1 VEPLEALVAIEDVKR
16 LKARYFRCLDTKDWA
31 GFAALFTPDAVM
43 DVSADVGDGGGPD
56 SGVIRGNEV
65 IAGFVRDM
73 VGDVLT
79 VHHGHTPEIEIT
91 SPTIARG
98 VWAMEDELRWPDGAP
113 LRSMHGY
120 GHYHETY
127 KKVGGA
133 WLITATKLTR
143 LRVDFDTGE

>member
-1 VEPLEALVAIEDVKR
+1 VVEPVEALVAVEDVKL
-16 LKARYFRCLDTKDWA
+16 LKARYFRCLDTKDWD

-43 DVSADVGDGGGPD
+43 DVSADVGDAGGSD
-56 SGVIRGNEV
+56 SGVIRGNEM
-65 IAGFVRDM
+65 IAGFVREM

-91 SPTIARG
+91 SSTTARG
-98 VWAMEDELRWPDGAP
+98 IWAMEDELRWPDGAP

-127 KKVGGA
+127 EKVGGA
-133 WLITATKLTR
+133 WLIRSTTLTR
-143 LRVDFDTGE
+143 LRVDFDTA